1 MYLSLCVLAA
11 VEIVTEVPF
20 ASRFSA
26 AAGATELL
34 RGWKVAQKIAQLEF
48 SNVAERGI
56 GSRGHACLWSPR
68 TVIVC
73 GLSCI

>member
-26 AAGATELL
+26 AAGDTELL

-73 GLSCI
+73 GLLCI